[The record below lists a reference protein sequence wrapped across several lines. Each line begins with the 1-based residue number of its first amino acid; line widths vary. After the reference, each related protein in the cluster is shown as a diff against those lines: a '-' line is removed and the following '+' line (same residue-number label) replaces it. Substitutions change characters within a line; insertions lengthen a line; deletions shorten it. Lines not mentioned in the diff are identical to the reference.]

1 MITLMNSAT
10 KDQVKEV
17 AKWIRR
23 ADKLCAKYQSSLM
36 TKASDR
42 IAALDC
48 VLSYAEPCRAA
59 AYPVAWGVD
68 TGRASTEFVAA
79 LVALSPVKFAQIACD
94 IATQSL
100 CVRDAWDAWKTAVA
114 A

>member
-1 MITLMNSAT
+1 MAT
-10 KDQVKEV
+10 KEQVAEI
-17 AKWIRR
+17 AKWIRFQDR
-23 ADKLCAKYQSSLM
+23 LCKKYNSSLM
-36 TKASDR
+36 TRASDR
-42 IAALDC
+42 IAALDS

-79 LVALSPVKFAQIACD
+79 LVALSPIKFAHIACD
-94 IATQSL
+94 LAARSL
-100 CVRDAWDAWKTAVA
+100 CVRDAWEAWKAAVA